1 MVKVISL
8 SEEAYKML
16 KKIKKEGMSFS
27 DVIIENI
34 GNSKFK
40 TENMKDLIE
49 WVEKLPK
56 KRRKVKINQGEHQ
69 NPTNDVL
76 RFYQL
81 NNYTDVALI

>member
-56 KRRKVKINQGEHQ
+56 KRRKVKINIDEIIYG
-69 NPTNDVL
+69 VSK
-76 RFYQL
+76 
-81 NNYTDVALI
+81 